1 MKSMFRIATCVAV
14 LTAGV
19 SLAEAAQGKCSRV
32 RAQGEGIT
40 KEIATEMAK
49 MNLNF
54 RIATKGSKATGAA
67 SVTCG
72 APGPLLWTSCV
83 AQQRAC

>member
-1 MKSMFRIATCVAV
+1 MKKMFRAAACVGL

-19 SLAEAAQGKCSRV
+19 GLAEAAQGKCSRV
-32 RAQGEGIT
+32 QAQGEGVT

-49 MNLNF
+49 MNLSF
-54 RIATKGSKATGAA
+54 TIATKGSKASGAA

-72 APGPLLWTSCV
+72 APGPLMWTSCV
-83 AQQRAC
+83 ARQRAC

>member
-1 MKSMFRIATCVAV
+1 MKSVFRIAACVAV
-14 LTAGV
+14 LMAGV

-32 RAQGEGIT
+32 QAQGEGIT
-40 KEIATEMAK
+40 KELATEVAK

-54 RIATKGSKATGAA
+54 SIATKGSKATGAA
-67 SVTCG
+67 KVTCG
-72 APGPLLWTSCV
+72 APGPLMWTSCV